1 MAVQP
6 FLPFGVGDALSRSAV
21 ADSPPGSPESSAAP
35 APSASAPSPPSA
47 ARGVSRLIEELGRI
61 CAELPLEE
69 KILVVPSLA
78 IGHQTIER
86 LALAGHRPVHLRV
99 ETVRNLAHATVGPAI
114 SREGRRLLSR
124 AQSLALIEQ
133 ACGETLVAGSYFGPL
148 GDRPGFHRAL
158 AGTFDELK
166 AAGLS
171 PGALPEA
178 AFADPR
184 KPREL
189 RTILLRYE
197 TALEKGHWIDRAEV
211 LRRAAE
217 AVDARPPRKGALFLL
232 PEGSDLTTVERRFL
246 ERLAAGRLT
255 PVPTDPPETWT
266 DNAARSRIFRA
277 IGEEN
282 EIRAVFRTLLESG
295 TPFDEA
301 EILHTDPATYPALAF
316 ELAAEHGIPCTFSGG
331 IAAAFTRPGQAALA
345 FLRWIGGGFE
355 ADALREALASGLLTF
370 PKGEGGPATGP
381 MAAARELRRARVGWG
396 RDRHLS
402 ALDRHVA
409 EIEALPQ
416 RDEEEDEAAGRPTRR
431 ERRIA
436 ATRAARAFVAR
447 ALDLAPAASAVDLA
461 SLSRGTR
468 EFVSEF
474 ARVTGD
480 LDATSQSALSTLFE
494 EFESLPGE
502 PVPRERAVERLSDAV
517 LALHVAPDR
526 PRPGRLHFAEYR
538 SGGFSGR
545 RQTFLIGFDE
555 KRHPGGGRE
564 DPVLSDEERGKIN
577 ALAAAGL
584 SLGPQR
590 ARENSTAARACV
602 ARLRGEVTFGFAGW
616 NLRDLANPGEV
627 FPSPFLLEIF
637 RRASGEAEADY
648 ARFAASVSNTE
659 GFLPGA
665 ARSLD
670 ETEWW
675 LSRIGDA
682 RGPETEATVDLLHP
696 WLSDG
701 RRAQEARR
709 SSELTP
715 WDAVFRRPV
724 PELDPR
730 INGRPMS
737 SSRIQAL
744 AECPYGYFL
753 AHVLRLASPDEK
765 EEDATEWLDPRT
777 VGSLIH
783 AVFRRFLED
792 LVAAGRLPEFPR
804 DLAALDAIAD
814 DEILAMRK
822 KVPPRSE
829 LAMSRTRE
837 DIRFACRTF
846 LISEAARSAEVQ
858 PVAFEVAFGMKP
870 GVEPVEIP
878 LGAGRSF
885 RLRGS
890 IDRVDRAPDGT
901 FHVWDYKTGT
911 SAFTREERGIAAGR
925 QIQPAL
931 YALAYEALLARAGKP
946 GRVSESGYFFPGR
959 RGLGERFTIS
969 PSAEETRRTLNTL
982 FDLLAAG
989 AFLHSPEKDSDCFVC
1004 RDLTGFC
1011 PDREEAGRRSSTLL
1025 KDAKNPVLTAWRN
1038 LRGL

>member
-6 FLPFGVGDALSRSAV
+6 LLPFGVGDALSSSAV
-21 ADSPPGSPESSAAP
+21 ADSPRGSAKASAPPPSSAPAAP
-35 APSASAPSPPSA
+35 AASAA
-47 ARGVSRLIEELGRI
+47 FGVSRLIEELGRI

-69 KILVVPSLA
+69 KILVAPSLA
-78 IGHQTIER
+78 VGHQTIER

-114 SREGRRLLSR
+114 SREGRKLLSR

-133 ACGETLVAGSYFGPL
+133 ACGEILVPGSYFGPL
-148 GDRPGFHRAL
+148 SDRPGLHRAL
-158 AGTFDELK
+158 ASTFDELK
-166 AAGLS
+166 AAGVS
-171 PGALPEA
+171 PSALPEA

-189 RTILLRYE
+189 RMILLRYE

-217 AVDARPPRKGALFLL
+217 AVDAAPPRKGPLFLL
-232 PEGSDLTTVERRFL
+232 PDGSDLTTVERRFL
-246 ERLAAGRLT
+246 ERLAAGRLS
-255 PVPTDPPETWT
+255 PVSTDPPETWT

-282 EIRAVFRTLLESG
+282 EIRAVFRSLLESG

-301 EILHTDPATYPALAF
+301 EVLHTDPATYPALAF

-331 IAAAFTRPGQAALA
+331 IAASFTRPGQAALA
-345 FLRWIGGGFE
+345 FLGWIGGGFE

-370 PKGEGGPATGP
+370 PKGEGSPAAGP

-402 ALDRHVA
+402 ALDRHLA
-409 EIEALPQ
+409 EIEALP
-416 RDEEEDEAAGRPTRR
+416 RSEEEEDEAAGRPTRR
-431 ERRIA
+431 ERRLA

-447 ALDLAPAASAVDLA
+447 ALALAPAEATIDLSA
-461 SLSRGTR
+461 LSRGTR

-480 LDATSQSALSTLFE
+480 LDATAQSALSTLFE

-502 PVPRERAVERLSDAV
+502 PVARERAVERLSDAV

-564 DPVLSDEERGKIN
+564 DPVLSDEEREKIN
-577 ALAAAGL
+577 VLAAAGL

-602 ARLRGEVTFGFAGW
+602 ARLRGDVTLGYPGW

-627 FPSPFLLEIF
+627 FPSPFLLEVF

-648 ARFAASVSNTE
+648 ARFAAAVSNTE
-659 GFLPGA
+659 GFIPGA

-682 RGPETEATVDLLHP
+682 RGPATEATVDLLHP

-709 SSELTP
+709 SPELTP

-730 INGRPMS
+730 INGLPMS

-765 EEDATEWLDPRT
+765 EEDATEWLDRRT

-783 AVFRRFLED
+783 VVFRRFLED
-792 LVAAGRLPEFPR
+792 LVAKGRLPEFPR
-804 DLAALDAIAD
+804 DLAVLDAIAD
-814 DEILAMRK
+814 EEILAMRK
-822 KVPPRSE
+822 RVPPRSE

-846 LISEAARSAEVQ
+846 LISEAARSAQAQ
-858 PVAFEVAFGMKP
+858 PVAFEVAFGMKQ

-901 FHVWDYKTGT
+901 FHVWDYKTGN
-911 SAFTREERGIAAGR
+911 AVYTREERGIAAGR

-969 PSAEETRRTLNTL
+969 PAAEETRRTLNTL

-989 AFLHSPEKDSDCFVC
+989 AFPHSPEKDSDCFVC

-1011 PDREEAGRRSSTLL
+1011 PDQEEAGRRSSSRL
-1025 KDAKNPVLTAWRN
+1025 KEAKSPVLTAWRN